1 MATFTIDQPLKA
13 VTGGNTTDNELAF
26 GSFGQQKKLVVQL
39 HVIAGPIA
47 FAVNEA
53 AAVAL
58 GPVAAGS
65 KIELVIKDSDVIHF
79 DQTASGDYFLV
90 ATRDFVD

>member
-13 VTGGNTTDNELAF
+13 VTGGNTTDNSLSF
-26 GSFGQQKKLVVQL
+26 GSFGQQKKTVVQL
-39 HVIAGPIA
+39 HVIAGPIS

-53 AAVAL
+53 ATVAL
-58 GPVAAGS
+58 GGVAAGS
-65 KIELVIKDSDVIHF
+65 KIELVVSDADTIHF

-90 ATRDFVD
+90 ATRDFVA